1 MLSTDFAVSMP
12 SVEMIECE
20 KVACINVMKE
30 YLQKLKNMEHSLT
43 PAAKYHCFPYQKSVP
58 IVPDPVALFFLLDA
72 VFS

>member
-30 YLQKLKNMEHSLT
+30 YLQKLKNSQAKKFHLKILT
-43 PAAKYHCFPYQKSVP
+43 KNCIQKKK
-58 IVPDPVALFFLLDA
+58 
-72 VFS
+72 